1 MPTKKK
7 AELPEEMTTPLE
19 AQKSQT
25 EENITAS
32 PAEGA
37 PDDACDTSLSQ
48 TETDSADAGASS
60 TGIPGGALD
69 EPTESQTEVKRP
81 RRRKKTEPEPSQSD
95 AEPENAPNAKEDGV
109 DAAPKPKRKRTP
121 TKPSVSVLSI
131 DDRPTVETEADKA
144 KNDLLD
150 LIESQRSGR
159 ILTGT
164 IQGVEQSADNP
175 RHAFAVLY
183 HGEFKVIIPAAEAVE
198 PPEDYRGRDPD
209 EVLHYMLTKRLGAE
223 VDYIVK
229 GIDPKSGIAAA
240 SRLEAIKCVDTSVV
254 LTEAMAKALQLT
266 DRPYVV
272 AEGIVD
278 SIPENRNSTA
288 HEETINIVYAGKLY
302 FRFGIRY
309 LVEAFSLLQ
318 DSSYRLILC
327 GNGDAVEY
335 LQKCAME
342 DSRIILPGQ
351 VSPEKVQEYI
361 SSAAVLVNPRPNNE
375 EYTKYSFPSK
385 DIEYLSSGK
394 PTVAFLLDGMP
405 KCYQDFLYV
414 VDPDRDISCAISDAL
429 KAAISAPKKEI
440 EKRHTQFLQYAAKN
454 LLASAIAEKII
465 KMNCTEEAQHAKDPS
480 RSAVCNDR
488 QQRRIE
494 NRI

>member
-7 AELPEEMTTPLE
+7 AELPEEMTTLLE
-19 AQKSQT
+19 AQESQT

-32 PAEGA
+32 PAECA

-48 TETDSADAGASS
+48 TETDSVEADASS
-60 TGIPGGALD
+60 AGIPDGALN
-69 EPTESQTEVKRP
+69 EPTESQTEVKKP
-81 RRRKKTEPEPSQSD
+81 RRRKKAEPEPSQSD
-95 AEPENAPNAKEDGV
+95 TEPENAPNAKEDGV
-109 DAAPKPKRKRTP
+109 DAAPKPKKKRTY

-240 SRLEAIKCVDTSVV
+240 SRLEAMRARRKEMYFGTDRDGNNRIYAGVCAEARVVSAIRAGIFIDLFGVESYIPLKELSYQRWMDAAAHFQPGQRILVKVLDVDRSDRDHVRVSASVKQAG
-254 LTEAMAKALQLT
+254 ENPYEKAL
-266 DRPYVV
+266 RRYSVGNRYVGTVSMVDVNGVFV
-272 AEGIVD
+272 A
-278 SIPENRNSTA
+278 
-288 HEETINIVYAGKLY
+288 
-302 FRFGIRY
+302 
-309 LVEAFSLLQ
+309 
-318 DSSYRLILC
+318 
-327 GNGDAVEY
+327 
-335 LQKCAME
+335 
-342 DSRIILPGQ
+342 
-351 VSPEKVQEYI
+351 
-361 SSAAVLVNPRPNNE
+361 
-375 EYTKYSFPSK
+375 
-385 DIEYLSSGK
+385 
-394 PTVAFLLDGMP
+394 LDGGIDCLCSYP
-405 KCYQDFLYV
+405 KRGRPPRGARV
-414 VDPDRDISCAISDAL
+414 TV
-429 KAAISAPKKEI
+429 
-440 EKRHTQFLQYAAKN
+440 
-454 LLASAIAEKII
+454 
-465 KMNCTEEAQHAKDPS
+465 
-480 RSAVCNDR
+480 
-488 QQRRIE
+488 RILGINHE
-494 NRI
+494 TNRIWGAITHIAMPH